1 MFFGEKL
8 QSLRELNGLSRKELA
23 DELGVS
29 EQAIWQ
35 YENQLTSPKMEVINT
50 LKYMFN
56 VKAKFFYTASTI
68 TNVALEEY
76 IAYRADDRDSRKKTK
91 TETIYIDFVH
101 FFLNQL
107 EGYLDLPLNKV
118 LYLRNETLNMIH
130 INNEHHIKQAD
141 RLKLIEE
148 IAYHA
153 RQKLEIEHNRDLLFK
168 LEIAGIY
175 ILEKNM
181 GMDIDAYSLWTN
193 NDRAYIV
200 LGNKKKSAVRRN
212 FDLAHELGHL
222 LLHYKIDMN
231 SLSNEEHRQIEKEAH
246 HFASCFLLPEPSFI
260 NDFSLIVKKSNPDSY
275 LDLKEKYLVSI
286 TALEYR
292 AYQLKLL
299 TFEENKYFYG
309 SLSRKKYRQVEPL
322 DLKIP
327 IVKPG
332 KIRSLFEIL
341 LENKLISINSF
352 LEHHHLDIQF
362 LCKLFDIEPAFF
374 NAFTQSKTSYFDKN
388 AVLPFT
394 TKLSRLKS

>member
-1 MFFGEKL
+1 M
-8 QSLRELNGLSRKELA
+8 
-23 DELGVS
+23 
-29 EQAIWQ
+29 
-35 YENQLTSPKMEVINT
+35 
-50 LKYMFN
+50 
-56 VKAKFFYTASTI
+56 KAKFFYTASTI
-68 TNVALEEY
+68 NNVALEEY

-91 TETIYIDFVH
+91 METIYIDFVH

-118 LYLRNETLNMIH
+118 LYLRNEILNMIH

-153 RQKLEIEHNRDLLFK
+153 RQK

-222 LLHYKIDMN
+222 LLHYKVDMN
-231 SLSNEEHRQIEKEAH
+231 SLSNEEH
-246 HFASCFLLPEPSFI
+246 
-260 NDFSLIVKKSNPDSY
+260 
-275 LDLKEKYLVSI
+275 
-286 TALEYR
+286 
-292 AYQLKLL
+292 
-299 TFEENKYFYG
+299 
-309 SLSRKKYRQVEPL
+309 RQVEPL

-341 LENKLISINSF
+341 LENKLININSF
-352 LEHHHLDIQF
+352 LEQHHLDIQF
-362 LCKLFDIEPAFF
+362 LCKLFDIEPTFF
-374 NAFTQSKTSYFDKN
+374 NAFSQSKTSYFDKN
-388 AVLPFT
+388 AVLPFN